1 MIHPQNV
8 RALSLQGAIYALV
21 VAGTLPLVL
30 FIKGEPFDVS
40 YQALSLIAALLAFFA
55 LRRFDPIVSWQPG
68 KGQSIG
74 MRVMF
79 AWACIAAAVLLFTQL
94 TDFGQLYSRQVLM
107 WWFLAVP
114 LCLLLLHVIARYGLR
129 KLMPQIEKRRSAVI
143 LFANDSARLLGA
155 RLQTSDAVNLLGY
168 FDDRDEERT
177 GGGIPGVTLLGTA
190 RNAAQYVREHDVEVV
205 FVVLPD
211 SGARRAMSVID
222 ELGDTTASLYYVP
235 DFFMFSLLKAQVG
248 ELEGVPVLQVAES
261 PFYGVDGLLKQI
273 FDFCFAAFALV
284 LISPVLLAVAIAIKC
299 SSPGPVFFQQKRY
312 GLNGKRFW
320 VYKFRSMVVDAPD
333 ADQRQATRDDD
344 RITPIG
350 RFIRKTSLDELPQF
364 LNVLK
369 GEMSVVGPR
378 PHTVA
383 HNEHY
388 RKAVRRYM
396 LRHKVK
402 PGVTGWAQV
411 NGLRGETANI
421 ERMEERIRLDL
432 DYIRSW
438 SPWLDL
444 KIIVMTVWMMV
455 RGDAKAY

>member
-1 MIHPQNV
+1 MIHQQNV
-8 RALSLQGAIYALV
+8 RALSLQGAVYALV
-21 VAGTLPLVL
+21 VAGTLALVL
-30 FIKGEPFDVS
+30 MVKGKPFDIS
-40 YQALSLIAALLAFFA
+40 YQALALVSGLLAFFA
-55 LRRFDPIVSWQPG
+55 LRRFDPMASWQPG
-68 KGQSIG
+68 RTGAVG
-74 MRVMF
+74 PRVLLTW
-79 AWACIAAAVLLFTQL
+79 AWIAAGVLLFNHL
-94 TDFGQLYSRQVLM
+94 TDFGEFYSHSVLLS
-107 WWFLAVP
+107 WFIAVP
-114 LCLLLLHVIARYGLR
+114 VSLLLVHVVARYGLR
-129 KLMPQIEKRRSAVI
+129 ALMPQMEKRRSAVI
-143 LFANDSARLLGA
+143 LFANDSARLLGK
-155 RLQTSDAVNLLGY
+155 RLQVSNAVTLLGY

-177 GGGIPGVTLLGTA
+177 GGGIPGVSLLGTA
-190 RNAAQYVREHDVEVV
+190 RNAAQYVREHGVEVV

-273 FDFCFAAFALV
+273 FDFCFALFALV
-284 LISPVLLAVAIAIKC
+284 LISPVLLGVAIAVKC
-299 SSPGPVFFQQKRY
+299 SSPGPVFFKQKRY

-411 NGLRGETANI
+411 NGLRGETANV

-444 KIIVMTVWMMV
+444 KIIFMTIWMMV
-455 RGDAKAY
+455 RGDAQAY